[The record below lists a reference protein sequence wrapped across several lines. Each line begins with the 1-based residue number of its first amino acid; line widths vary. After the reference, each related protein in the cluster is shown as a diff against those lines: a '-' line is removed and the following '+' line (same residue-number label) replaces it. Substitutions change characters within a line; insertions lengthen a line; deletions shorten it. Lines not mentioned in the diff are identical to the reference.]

1 MKTELFTRLQSETPK
16 WFKRIRN
23 TALVVSAMAG
33 AIQAG
38 AATIE
43 NFKLTE
49 KQVQILNYC
58 IVAGMAAA
66 ATSTT
71 AKETK

>member
-1 MKTELFTRLQSETPK
+1 MITELITRLQSTTPL
-16 WFKRIRN
+16 WFKKIRAF
-23 TALVVSAMAG
+23 ALTIATMAG
-33 AIQAG
+33 AIQTG
-38 AATIE
+38 SATIPG
-43 NFKLTE
+43 FKVSDLE
-49 KQVQILNYC
+49 SKILNYC